1 MGIFDKFKSHDDKEE
16 KKAKADFSGVK
27 SGGSS
32 TADAAQKGAAP
43 KAGVTTYTV
52 EAGDSLW
59 KISEKFY
66 GDGNQW
72 RRIYEA
78 NKGEIKD
85 PDVIHPGQTFTIPAT
100 KGEGQ

>member
-1 MGIFDKFKSHDDKEE
+1 MGIFDKFKRDAKE
-16 KKAKADFSGVK
+16 KKEAKADFSRVE

-32 TADAAQKGAAP
+32 TAAP
-43 KAGVTTYTV
+43 AEKASAGTTTYTV
-52 EAGDSLW
+52 VAGDSLW

-78 NKGEIKD
+78 NKDTIKD
-85 PDVIHPGQTFTIPAT
+85 PDVIHPGQTFAIPA
-100 KGEGQ
+100 KEEGR

>member
-1 MGIFDKFKSHDDKEE
+1 MGIFDRFKGGREDKE
-16 KKAKADFSGVK
+16 KKKEKADFSRVE

-32 TADAAQKGAAP
+32 TARPAEAEAAP
-43 KAGVTTYTV
+43 ASATTYTV

-66 GDGNQW
+66 GDGSQW

-78 NKGEIKD
+78 NKAEIKD

>member
-1 MGIFDKFKSHDDKEE
+1 MGIFDKFKDDDKEK
-16 KKAKADFSGVK
+16 KKAKADFSKVK

-32 TADAAQKGAAP
+32 TAGPAEKAAP
-43 KAGVTTYTV
+43 AGATTYTV

-100 KGEGQ
+100 KGEGK

>member
-1 MGIFDKFKSHDDKEE
+1 MGIFDRFK
-16 KKAKADFSGVK
+16 KKAKADFSGVE

-32 TADAAQKGAAP
+32 TAGPAKETAPDAGA
-43 KAGVTTYTV
+43 TTYTV

-78 NKGEIKD
+78 NKSEIKD

-100 KGEGQ
+100 KGEAR

>member
-1 MGIFDKFKSHDDKEE
+1 MGIFDRFRDDDKKEK
-16 KKAKADFSGVK
+16 KKAKADFSNVK

-32 TADAAQKGAAP
+32 TAEAPAEKAAAP
-43 KAGVTTYTV
+43 GATTYTV

-59 KISEKFY
+59 KISQKLY

-78 NKGEIKD
+78 NRDTIKD
-85 PDVIHPGQTFTIPAT
+85 PDLIHPGQTLTIPA
-100 KGEGQ
+100 KAEGK

>member
-1 MGIFDKFKSHDDKEE
+1 MGIFDKFKDDDKE
-16 KKAKADFSGVK
+16 KKAKADFSNVR

-32 TADAAQKGAAP
+32 TAGPAEKKATPAGA
-43 KAGVTTYTV
+43 KTYTV

-100 KGEGQ
+100 KGEGK

>member
-1 MGIFDKFKSHDDKEE
+1 MGIFDRFKDKDKE
-16 KKAKADFSGVK
+16 KKKSKADFSKVE

-32 TADAAQKGAAP
+32 TAAAP
-43 KAGVTTYTV
+43 AEKKDAGSGSTYTV
-52 EAGDSLW
+52 QAGDSLW

-78 NKGEIKD
+78 NKGLIKD
-85 PDVIHPGQTFTIPAT
+85 PDVIHPGQTFTIPA
-100 KGEGQ
+100 KAEGK